1 MGKRKRAANGEGS
14 VKWNPERKMWENRIS
29 VPGTKSKQRRTV
41 SAKTKAE
48 LWQKT
53 RKLLADLSGG
63 IDVAADRVTFGE
75 HLDRWL
81 EDSAATTVKPSTLI
95 RYRGLIKNHLK
106 PSLGNIRLKDLNPQH
121 LSSFYAQKLREGLA
135 SGTVRQLHAVAGRAL
150 KQARQWKLVLTNPA
164 EDASVPKLIPTK
176 QSKALSREDALR
188 LLQAVKDWRED
199 RYALFILAISTG
211 MRQGEILA
219 LEWKSVDLERCEV
232 AVYRTVDTTHSPP
245 TFGSTKGGRERSVT
259 LSQSAIEALRVHR
272 KIQLEQ
278 RMINPEWKEQDLVFP
293 GPNGDVIRRSVL
305 YQSYSRL
312 LRREGFP
319 ALSFHSL
326 RHTTAS
332 LLLEAGDPHKSVQ
345 ELLGHANIA
354 MTMDTYSHI
363 TPKLKS
369 DTAQKMD
376 ELLS

>member
-1 MGKRKRAANGEGS
+1 
-14 VKWNPERKMWENRIS
+14 
-29 VPGTKSKQRRTV
+29 
-41 SAKTKAE
+41 
-48 LWQKT
+48 
-53 RKLLADLSGG
+53 
-63 IDVAADRVTFGE
+63 
-75 HLDRWL
+75 
-81 EDSAATTVKPSTLI
+81 
-95 RYRGLIKNHLK
+95 
-106 PSLGNIRLKDLNPQH
+106 
-121 LSSFYAQKLREGLA
+121 
-135 SGTVRQLHAVAGRAL
+135 
-150 KQARQWKLVLTNPA
+150 LV
-164 EDASVPKLIPTK
+164 PTK
-176 QSKALSREDALR
+176 KSKALSREDALR

-211 MRQGEILA
+211 MRQGELLA
-219 LEWKSVDLERCEV
+219 LEWSSVDLENGEV

-245 TFGSTKGGRERSVT
+245 RFGTTKGGRERSVT
-259 LSQSAIEALRVHR
+259 LSQSAIEALRTHR

-278 RMINPEWKEQDLVFP
+278 RMINPEWKEQGLVFP

-319 ALSFHSL
+319 VLSFHSL

-345 ELLGHANIA
+345 ELLGHATIGQ
-354 MTMDTYSHI
+354 TMDTYSHI

-369 DTAQKMD
+369 ETAHKMD